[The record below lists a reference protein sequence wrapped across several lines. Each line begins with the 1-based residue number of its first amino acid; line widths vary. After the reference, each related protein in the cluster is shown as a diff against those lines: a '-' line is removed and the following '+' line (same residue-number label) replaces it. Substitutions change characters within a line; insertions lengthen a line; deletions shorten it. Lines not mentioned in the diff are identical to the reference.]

1 MVKIVKMSAFFIFL
15 LMLAFLNEGW
25 ALSALQVTVYTDQ
38 PSYNI
43 EEDIYVY
50 GSVKVSGT
58 AIENATVALEIRD
71 PAASPIM
78 IRALNTDA
86 SGNYGL
92 NFKLPLDALAGR
104 YTINVTCSYG
114 GDMATNA
121 TSFYFSRASLFV
133 ITVTAGRFTYKVEE
147 PIEIYGNATLGGV
160 HVVGS
165 LVAIE
170 VQDSKS
176 TPIVIR
182 VLETDT
188 DGIYRLTFQLP
199 PASPTGVYSVQA
211 NANYEN
217 QTAVAGTTFQ
227 VVREIRGDI
236 NGDGVVNIID
246 IALVAS
252 AWGSHPGDPR
262 WDPRCDLDGNEVINI
277 LDITLVAR
285 DYRP

>member
-1 MVKIVKMSAFFIFL
+1 VINIAKVSAFFIFL
-15 LMLAFLNEGW
+15 LMLAFFKEGW
-25 ALSALQVTVYTDQ
+25 ALSAPQVTVYTGK
-38 PSYNI
+38 PSYNV

-50 GSVKVSGT
+50 GDAKVAGT
-58 AIENATVALEIRD
+58 PVENVTVALEVRD
-71 PAASPIM
+71 PAASPITV
-78 IRALNTDA
+78 RALNTNA
-86 SGNYGL
+86 SGSYGL
-92 NFKLPLDALAGR
+92 NFRLPADALAGR
-104 YTINVTCSYG
+104 YTVNVTCSYG
-114 GDMATNA
+114 GDVATNA

-133 ITVTAGRFTYKVEE
+133 LAVTAGRFTYKVEE
-147 PIEIYGNATLGGV
+147 PIEIYGNAALGGV

-165 LVAIE
+165 LVAVE

-182 VLETDT
+182 VLETDA

-199 PASPTGVYSVQA
+199 QGSPTGVYSVQA

-246 IALVAS
+246 IALVAM
-252 AWGSHPGDPR
+252 AWGSRPGLPR